1 MVFSQTNKEKTTS
14 TFFYFKVMVE
24 KQFSLFVKMIQVDGG
39 NDFTLLV
46 IALEKENVMHRC
58 TYSHTSKQNG
68 VVESC
73 HVRIIEWGLDLL
85 LHSHVPIKFY
95 MYAIKNTIYLPNM
108 TISKVLEDKFPFKL
122 LYKKSCDLLCLNAS
136 VVNVLHM

>member
-1 MVFSQTNKEKTTS
+1 M
-14 TFFYFKVMVE
+14 
-24 KQFSLFVKMIQVDGG
+24 
-39 NDFTLLV
+39 
-46 IALEKENVMHRC
+46 A
-58 TYSHTSKQNG
+58 
-68 VVESC
+68 
-73 HVRIIEWGLDLL
+73 LL

-95 MYAIKNTIYLPNM
+95 MYAVKNTIYLPNM